1 MPKLKRNTSQVSDDA
16 IYAMYD
22 GPMPPS
28 GVYPGVISSCYMSV
42 SGNGNNMINV
52 SGLFQTKGVE
62 GKSKYDGFRIRGR
75 IVIVDKEANMAREK
89 AFYRAICGKEN
100 VEIVFADMDKGDK
113 PGTVTKIGGVNPVGK
128 KVKFQIRITPDS
140 DQYGP
145 ELDYV
150 LPLGLETSSDDEDL
164 EEVEV
169 EEEDEDEVLVDED
182 EDEDEDEDDIPDFR
196 NMAIKELR
204 ELARSKG
211 IKATKKTDIIDE
223 LADYYADNAEPEEDE
238 GGLWTSEEAGMK
250 SLAELQDYAKE
261 HGVKAKKFSGMKKNA
276 LIKFL
281 TNEELLSNEPPF

>member
-22 GPMPPS
+22 GPTPPS

-89 AFYRAICGKEN
+89 AFYRAICGKED

-150 LPLGLETSSDDEDL
+150 LPLGLEISSDD
-164 EEVEV
+164 
-169 EEEDEDEVLVDED
+169 
-182 EDEDEDEDDIPDFR
+182 
-196 NMAIKELR
+196 
-204 ELARSKG
+204 
-211 IKATKKTDIIDE
+211 
-223 LADYYADNAEPEEDE
+223 
-238 GGLWTSEEAGMK
+238 
-250 SLAELQDYAKE
+250 
-261 HGVKAKKFSGMKKNA
+261 
-276 LIKFL
+276 
-281 TNEELLSNEPPF
+281 

>member
-52 SGLFQTKGVE
+52 SGLFQTKGIE

-75 IVIVDKEANMAREK
+75 ITIVDKEANMAREK
-89 AFYRAICGKEN
+89 AFYRAICGKED

-150 LPLGLETSSDDEDL
+150 LPLGLEISSDDEDL

-182 EDEDEDEDDIPDFR
+182 EDEDDIPDFR
-196 NMAIKELR
+196 NMGLKELR
-204 ELARSKG
+204 ELAKSVG
-211 IKATKKTDIIDE
+211 ISSTKKADIIDE
-223 LADYYADNAEPEEDE
+223 LTDYYADNAEPDDEDEDEE

-250 SLAELQDYAKE
+250 SLAELQEYAKE

>member
-16 IYAMYD
+16 IYSMYD
-22 GPMPPS
+22 GPTPPS

-42 SGNGNNMINV
+42 SSKGNNMINV

-89 AFYRAICGKEN
+89 AFYRAICGKED

-150 LPLGLETSSDDEDL
+150 LPLGLEISSDDDEDL

-182 EDEDEDEDDIPDFR
+182 DEDEIPDFR
-196 NMAIKELR
+196 NMGLKELR
-204 ELARSKG
+204 DLAKSVG
-211 IKATKKTDIIDE
+211 ISSTKKADIIDE
-223 LADYYADNAEPEEDE
+223 LVDYYADNAEPEE
-238 GGLWTSEEAGMK
+238 GGLWSSEEARLK
-250 SLAELQDYAKE
+250 SLAELQEYAKE
-261 HGVKAKKFSGMKKNA
+261 QGLKAKKFSGMKKNA

-281 TNEELLSNEPPF
+281 TNEELLSNKPPF

>member
-22 GPMPPS
+22 GPTPPS

-52 SGLFQTKGVE
+52 SGLFQTKGIE

-89 AFYRAICGKEN
+89 AFYRAICGKED

-150 LPLGLETSSDDEDL
+150 LPLGLEISSDDEDL
-164 EEVEV
+164 EEVEI

-182 EDEDEDEDDIPDFR
+182 EDEDDIPDFR
-196 NMAIKELR
+196 NMGLKELR
-204 ELARSKG
+204 DLARSVG

-223 LADYYADNAEPEEDE
+223 LTDYYADNAEPEEDE
-238 GGLWTSEEAGMK
+238 QSGLWTSEEAGMK
-250 SLAELQDYAKE
+250 SLSELQDYAKE
-261 HGVKAKKFSGMKKNA
+261 QGVKAKKFAGMKKNA

>member
-22 GPMPPS
+22 GPTPPS

-89 AFYRAICGKEN
+89 AFYRAICGKED
-100 VEIVFADMDKGDK
+100 VEIVFADMDRGDK

-150 LPLGLETSSDDEDL
+150 LPLGLEISSDDEDL

-182 EDEDEDEDDIPDFR
+182 DEDGVPDFH
-196 NMAIKELR
+196 NMGLKELR
-204 ELARSKG
+204 ELAKSVG
-211 IKATKKTDIIDE
+211 ISSTKKTDIIDE
-223 LADYYADNAEPEEDE
+223 LTDYYADNAEPEEDE
-238 GGLWTSEEAGMK
+238 DEQSGLWTSEEAGMK

-261 HGVKAKKFSGMKKNA
+261 QGLKAKKFSGMKKNA

-281 TNEELLSNEPPF
+281 TNEGLLSNEPPF